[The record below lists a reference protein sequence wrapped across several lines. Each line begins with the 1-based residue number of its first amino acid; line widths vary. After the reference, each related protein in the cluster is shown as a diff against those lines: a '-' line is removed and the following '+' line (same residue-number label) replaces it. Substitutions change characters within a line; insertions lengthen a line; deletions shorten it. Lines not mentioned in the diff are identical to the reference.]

1 MTHIHQIRTTHALA
15 LCATATLMSACAS
28 NPTDSSLPSIPA
40 GSSVHLIGAK
50 AEIDT
55 PDAKTT
61 GQNVATG
68 AAGGAAGGALM
79 GAGYGFMMGFACGPL
94 FVVCSPAGL
103 VGGAAGG
110 AIFGAAV
117 GGISN
122 GMLALPKEKAEALE
136 IVMTA
141 AIADFSGPQTLVEEF
156 KAQSEDRW
164 SVADA
169 GAPIEIALGVEG
181 LYIDQGKDDALTV
194 KVVNSMIV
202 SYGAGELDRTRR
214 ILFTYVSERHHVDY
228 WIEHDGA
235 NFQAVVHEGF
245 GSNIADMIGK
255 LAEDSE
261 SPQFIDESV
270 VNER

>member
-1 MTHIHQIRTTHALA
+1 MTNIKLKRTTHTVA
-15 LCATATLMSACAS
+15 LCATAALMSACAS
-28 NPTDSSLPSIPA
+28 NPTDSRLRSIPP
-40 GSSVHLIGAK
+40 GSSVHLIGAE

-61 GQNVATG
+61 GQSVATG
-68 AAGGAAGGALM
+68 AAGGAAGGAVM
-79 GAGYGFMMGFACGPL
+79 GAGAGFMMGFACGPL
-94 FVVCSPAGL
+94 FVICSPVGL

-136 IVMTA
+136 SVMTA
-141 AIADFSGPQTLVEEF
+141 TIDNFSGPQTLVQEF
-156 KAQSEDRW
+156 EAQSSGRW
-164 SVADA
+164 SVTDA
-169 GAPIEIALGVEG
+169 GAPTEITLGVEG

-202 SYGAGELDRTRR
+202 SYGPGELDSTQR
-214 ILFTYVSERHHVDY
+214 ILFTYVSERHHVDH

-235 NFQAVVHEGF
+235 NFQAVVREGF
-245 GSNIADMIGK
+245 GSNIADMIEK
-255 LAEDSE
+255 LAEDSR
-261 SPQFIDESV
+261 SPQFSE
-270 VNER
+270 